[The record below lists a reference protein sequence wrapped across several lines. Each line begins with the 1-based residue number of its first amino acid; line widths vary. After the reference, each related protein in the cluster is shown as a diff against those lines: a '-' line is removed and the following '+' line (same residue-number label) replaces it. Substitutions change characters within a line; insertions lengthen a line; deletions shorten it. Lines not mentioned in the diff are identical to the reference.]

1 MVTSPMEGDALG
13 ELPCDRQ
20 QVLAWLAEHVPA
32 PRLQHILRVETM
44 AAELAVV
51 HGLDV
56 TRAAWAGLLH
66 DLAKYFPPQTLL
78 AMAQQAALPIT
89 EVDTADPHLLH
100 AQVSALVAR
109 QEFGVTDAQVLA
121 AVANH
126 TLGQPGMDELS
137 CVIFLAD
144 SLEPG
149 RGQTPELDELRR
161 IARLN
166 LQEAVWRV
174 CDRTLAW
181 LIDQH
186 RLIHPRMVLTRNWAM
201 QVAPPSRKKRM
212 AIKTGA

>member
-1 MVTSPMEGDALG
+1 MVSSQAEGHVLKDP
-13 ELPCDRQ
+13 PCDRQ

-44 AAELAVV
+44 AAELAAN
-51 HGLDV
+51 HGLDA

-66 DLAKYFPPQTLL
+66 DLAKYFPPETLL
-78 AMAQQAALPIT
+78 AMAQQAGLPIT
-89 EVDTADPHLLH
+89 EVDAADPHLLH
-100 AQVSALVAR
+100 ADVSALVA
-109 QEFGVTDAQVLA
+109 QQQFGVTDAQILA

-126 TLGQPGMDELS
+126 TLGQPGMDDLS
-137 CVIFLAD
+137 CVVFLAD

-149 RGQTPELDELRR
+149 RGQTPELQELRR

-174 CDRTLAW
+174 CDRTLEF
-181 LIDQH
+181 LINQH

-201 QVAPPSRKKRM
+201 QVAPPAVGVSRSKK
-212 AIKTGA
+212 